1 MIEFATPAVLG
12 YLFFN
17 RMQGIAYDVLKK
29 NGLLGK
35 VNREF
40 RNSLGAAYEQNVLKN
55 DSFKKCIVMLSEILS
70 PCTCK
75 VAMLKGAYLCAHY
88 PDGYRTSNDA
98 DLLILPKDVTA
109 VDHLLSSAGFK
120 QGNVRNG
127 EFIPA
132 TRQEIIESKMMR
144 GETVSYI
151 KKVNL
156 PFMKFFEVDI
166 NFSLDYNNGT
176 VDTLSDMLSNVCIKN
191 ELGFSVPTL
200 DDADFFIHLCAML
213 SEKNI
218 LTNVSDIADYFTMDK
233 SDTILIA
240 RPLYHC
246 AVLTGEFLTA
256 IVRGANIRFYSE
268 QFNPTVML
276 ELIKEH
282 GITAFCGTPTL
293 LSVMARFNR
302 SNATATLHHICI
314 SGECMSAEVGRKIR
328 AAFPACRIYHI
339 YGLTEACPRVSY
351 LPPEHFGD
359 YPDCVGIPLKSVSIH
374 ILNEQ
379 GDFCHTNEEGI
390 LYVKGDNVMIG
401 YYREPEKTSKVL
413 KNGWLCTGD
422 IAVINDVGFLKIKG
436 RNDDLI
442 IKSGM
447 NVYPAEIEGT
457 IKQDSRVRE
466 VLVYEFRNSFGTQIG
481 MKLVGEFSSTEEVK
495 QLCMKILPSFQVPSV
510 IELVDEL
517 PKNGS
522 GKIIRRKM
530 L

>member
-1 MIEFATPAVLG
+1 MKLWSFIKEH
-12 YLFFN
+12 
-17 RMQGIAYDVLKK
+17 M
-29 NGLLGK
+29 
-35 VNREF
+35 
-40 RNSLGAAYEQNVLKN
+40 LKN
-55 DSFKKCIVMLSEILS
+55 PEQQIRENGASLSFEETVIWAEGFAKRLNGVECCAILCSSEMAA
-70 PCTCK
+70 
-75 VAMLKGAYLCAHY
+75 AM
-88 PDGYRTSNDA
+88 S
-98 DLLILPKDVTA
+98 LLACFAAGVTA
-109 VDHLLSSAGFK
+109 VPLSMRYGEAHCNKILDTISPDAIIMDT
-120 QGNVRNG
+120 NG
-127 EFIPA
+127 ELTVYKLKNCQYIAPEKHPA
-132 TRQEIIESKMMR
+132 LIMCTS
-144 GETVSYI
+144 
-151 KKVNL
+151 
-156 PFMKFFEVDI
+156 
-166 NFSLDYNNGT
+166 GT
-176 VDTLSDMLSNVCIKN
+176 TGKPK
-191 ELGFSVPTL
+191 G
-200 DDADFFIHLCAML
+200 AML

-218 LTNVSDIADYFTMDK
+218 LTNVSDISDYFTMDK

-276 ELIKEH
+276 ELIKEY

-302 SNATATLHHICI
+302 SNAAATLHHICI
-314 SGECMSAEVGRKIR
+314 SGECMGAEVGRKIR

-351 LPPEHFGD
+351 LPSEHFGD
-359 YPDCVGIPLKSVSIH
+359 YPDCVGIPLKSVSIQ

-379 GDFCHTNEEGI
+379 DNLCHTNEEGI

-442 IKSGM
+442 IKFGM
-447 NVYPAEIEGT
+447 NVYPAEIEGA
-457 IKQDSRVRE
+457 IKQDSRVKE
-466 VLVYEFRNSFGTQIG
+466 VLVYGFRNSFGTQIG

-495 QLCMKILPSFQVPSV
+495 QLCMKVLPSFQVPSV